1 MSPENGLHSIQCSFR
16 LIWYEMSKFRIFIK
30 IDNVFRSSTFQST
43 RGPQGK
49 CTTRLTSCELF
60 MNDRQSQKYMISLS
74 TKTTCVLL
82 KTDMCLTVHPASK
95 MMQL

>member
-1 MSPENGLHSIQCSFR
+1 MICPP
-16 LIWYEMSKFRIFIK
+16 K
-30 IDNVFRSSTFQST
+30 IDFTQTDFDLDLFGMKSKLMMTNLFL
-43 RGPQGK
+43 GPVHFNRPEDLRIN
-49 CTTRLTSCELF
+49 CAPRLTSCELF

-95 MMQL
+95 MLPL